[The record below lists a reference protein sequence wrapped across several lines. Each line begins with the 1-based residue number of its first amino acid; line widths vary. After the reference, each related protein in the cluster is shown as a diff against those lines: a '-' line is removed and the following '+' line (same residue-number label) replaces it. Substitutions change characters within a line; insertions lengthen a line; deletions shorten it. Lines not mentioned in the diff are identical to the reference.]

1 MKRVLDFSF
10 IYSYLAFMVTFSF
23 SVIVRWGVGL
33 ERKYIVMYLYKTF
46 LWVYL
51 ALPAHVELWPL
62 LV

>member
-1 MKRVLDFSF
+1 
-10 IYSYLAFMVTFSF
+10 MVTFYF
-23 SVIVRWGVGL
+23 SAIVRWGVGL

>member
-1 MKRVLDFSF
+1 MFRLLIYIFIPGLYGDLFFS
-10 IYSYLAFMVTFSF
+10 AV
-23 SVIVRWGVGL
+23 VRWGVGL